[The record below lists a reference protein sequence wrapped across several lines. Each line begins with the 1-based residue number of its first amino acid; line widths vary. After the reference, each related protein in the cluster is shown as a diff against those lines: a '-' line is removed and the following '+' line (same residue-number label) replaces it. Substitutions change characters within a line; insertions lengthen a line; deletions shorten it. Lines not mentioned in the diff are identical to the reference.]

1 MNKTGIEWATRTWNP
16 VTGCT
21 KVSPGCANCYAE
33 VMAKRLQA
41 MGTPGYEN
49 GFNTVVCHENRLIQ
63 PAKVKKPQIVFCCS
77 MGDLFHED
85 VPIDFI
91 DDVLFMMRRAPQHE
105 FIVLTKRPERIPSVM
120 EKWLAPVKG
129 FSYRNPPSNLR
140 IGVSV
145 ESEAMGRRI
154 ELLMK
159 AASKYRFKTL
169 VSFEP
174 LLSKIYT
181 FAVYVGSKTWLPN
194 NCGIVRPDWVV
205 AGCESGAGKRAT
217 NPEWFRRLRDQC
229 AEEKTPLFIKQ
240 MEVDGKVVSMPEL
253 DGRVWDQ
260 MPPELAAIRKLNG
273 GEE

>member
-49 GFNTVVCHENRLIQ
+49 GFNHVVCHENRLGQ

-77 MGDLFHED
+77 MSDLFHKD
-85 VPIDFI
+85 VPDLFI
-91 DDVLFMMRRAPQHE
+91 AAVFGAIYIAPQHE
-105 FIVLTKRPERIPSVM
+105 FIVLTKRPERIARLIGDYYISQ
-120 EKWLAPVKG
+120 
-129 FSYRNPPSNLR
+129 PPRNLR

-145 ESEAMGRRI
+145 ENQVTATDRI
-154 ELLMK
+154 RILMRTAK
-159 AASKYRFKTL
+159 QYGSKTM
-169 VSFEP
+169 VSAEP
-174 LLSKIYT
+174 LLSRIYHLDYQEQMWNPRIT
-181 FAVYVGSKTWLPN
+181 PGW
-194 NCGIVRPDWVV
+194 IV
-205 AGCESGAGKRAT
+205 AGCESGSG
-217 NPEWFRRLRDQC
+217 RRRVHNS
-229 AEEKTPLFIKQ
+229 LFWELKSIALESGVPFFLKQ
-240 MEVDGKVVSMPEL
+240 MEVNGKVVSMPEL

-273 GEE
+273 GDDNETD